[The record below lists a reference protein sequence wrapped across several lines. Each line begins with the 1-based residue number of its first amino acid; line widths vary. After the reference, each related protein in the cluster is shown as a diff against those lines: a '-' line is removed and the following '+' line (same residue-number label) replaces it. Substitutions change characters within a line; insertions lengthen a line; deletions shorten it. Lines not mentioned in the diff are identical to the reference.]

1 MQFTVQSSLNSQK
14 WQSLKGKKK
23 KKINVTHAIPQE
35 FFLCGNNFF
44 FPKKMA
50 VVKPLS
56 LPRGARRKK
65 MSILRLPAGSCSW
78 CSQSRLYPT
87 YGESDIPS
95 LPTRALEQYAAS
107 RHVKYKLFSFPV
119 AQKQRFLINLE
130 QPLSIFYVHTVTV
143 FHERK
148 LCELLCVS
156 SRLSVSF
163 YLTGK
168 IWVLFALTLP
178 FNTIVHIIC
187 ALVIQ
192 NPSITYTVWIM
203 PSLCHLLVKKSFYLL
218 NPFWR
223 QHGLVA

>member
-1 MQFTVQSSLNSQK
+1 MTIFK
-14 WQSLKGKKK
+14 RKKK
-23 KKINVTHAIPQE
+23 KEDKRHPCNSPRILPVWEQFLLSQENGSGEASLVTQRS
-35 FFLCGNNFF
+35 
-44 FPKKMA
+44 KK
-50 VVKPLS
+50 KE
-56 LPRGARRKK
+56 

-163 YLTGK
+163 YLVQLTGK
-168 IWVLFALTLP
+168 I
-178 FNTIVHIIC
+178 
-187 ALVIQ
+187 
-192 NPSITYTVWIM
+192 
-203 PSLCHLLVKKSFYLL
+203 
-218 NPFWR
+218 
-223 QHGLVA
+223 